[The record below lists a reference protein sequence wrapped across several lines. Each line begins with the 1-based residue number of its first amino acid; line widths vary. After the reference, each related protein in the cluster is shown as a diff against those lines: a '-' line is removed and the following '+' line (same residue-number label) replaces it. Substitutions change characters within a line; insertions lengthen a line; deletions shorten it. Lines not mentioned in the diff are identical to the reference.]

1 MSNPL
6 NELAR
11 AGQSV
16 WYDQMTRSLLTEGHL
31 ARMIADDSLGGLT
44 SNPTIFEKAIGGS
57 GEYDEELGRLAA
69 RGLSR
74 DEIYDRIALHDI
86 GGAADLFRDRYDES
100 DGEHGYVSFE
110 VDPRLAHDTEG
121 TIEEARRHHEELN
134 RPNVMIKVPA
144 TPEGMPA
151 IEQLISEGINVNV
164 TLIFSREVYDQ
175 VIEAYLRGL
184 ERRAE
189 AGESLDRVASV
200 ASFFVSRIDTKAD
213 ELIGKR
219 IQSASEQERVELESC
234 LGAVAIGNAKLAYQ
248 LFLERFESERFERL
262 RAAGARVQRPLW
274 ASTGTKNPAYS
285 DVLYVDN
292 LIGPDTVN
300 TLPPVTYDAFRDHGR
315 VERTID
321 RNLEE
326 ANRVLET
333 IERYGISLKEITD
346 QLTTEG
352 VESFAKSFESL
363 MTTLDERRREKEG
376 TRSV

>member
-31 ARMIADDSLGGLT
+31 ARMIEQDSLGGLT

-57 GEYDEELGRLAA
+57 GEYDEELSRLAA
-69 RGLSR
+69 EGLGR
-74 DEIYDRIALHDI
+74 DEIYDQIALHDI
-86 GGAADLFRDRYDES
+86 GGAADVFRTRYDES
-100 DGEHGYVSFE
+100 DGEHGYVSLE
-110 VDPRLAHDTEG
+110 VDPRLAHDTDR
-121 TIEEARRHHEELN
+121 TISEARRYHRALG

-144 TPEGMPA
+144 TPEGIPA
-151 IEQLISEGINVNV
+151 IEQLIADGINVNV
-164 TLIFSREVYDQ
+164 TLIFARDVYDR
-175 VIEAYLRGL
+175 VIEAYLRGV
-184 ERRAE
+184 ERRVD
-189 AGESLDRVASV
+189 AGERVDRVASV

-213 ELIGKR
+213 ELIAR
-219 IQSASEQERVELESC
+219 RLESASDEERAELESC
-234 LGAVAIGNAKLAYQ
+234 LGAVAIANAKLAYQ
-248 LFLERFESERFERL
+248 LFLERFGGERFERL
-262 RAAGARVQRPLW
+262 RAARARVQRPLW

-321 RNLEE
+321 RDLEE
-326 ANRVLET
+326 AGRVLET

-352 VESFAKSFESL
+352 VDSFAKSFESL
-363 MTTLDERRREKEG
+363 MATVDERRREKEEA
-376 TRSV
+376 RSV

>member
-31 ARMIADDSLGGLT
+31 ARMIEQDSLGGLT

-57 GEYDEELGRLAA
+57 GEYDEELSRLAA
-69 RGLSR
+69 EGLGR

-86 GGAADLFRDRYDES
+86 GGAAEVFRTRYDES
-100 DGEHGYVSFE
+100 DGEHGYVSLE
-110 VDPRLAHDTEG
+110 VDPRLAHDTER
-121 TIEEARRHHEELN
+121 TISEARRYHETLG

-144 TPEGMPA
+144 TPEGIPA
-151 IEQLISEGINVNV
+151 IEQLIADGINVNV
-164 TLIFSREVYDQ
+164 TLIFSRDVYDQ

-184 ERRAE
+184 ERRME
-189 AGESLDRVASV
+189 AGERVDRVASV

-219 IQSASEQERVELESC
+219 LQSAGDEERAELESC
-234 LGAVAIGNAKLAYQ
+234 LGAVAIANAKLAYQ
-248 LFLERFESERFERL
+248 LFLERFGGERFGRL
-262 RAAGARVQRPLW
+262 RAAGALVQRPLW

-300 TLPPVTYDAFRDHGR
+300 TLPPATYDAFRDHGR

-321 RNLEE
+321 ENLEE
-326 ANRVLET
+326 AARVLET

-363 MTTLDERRREKEG
+363 MATVDERRREKEEA
-376 TRSV
+376 RSV

>member
-31 ARMIADDSLGGLT
+31 ARMIEQDSLGGLT

-57 GEYDEELGRLAA
+57 GEYDEELSRLAA
-69 RGLSR
+69 EGLGR
-74 DEIYDRIALHDI
+74 DEIYDQIALHDI
-86 GGAADLFRDRYDES
+86 GGAADVFRTRYDES
-100 DGEHGYVSFE
+100 DGEHGYVSLE
-110 VDPRLAHDTEG
+110 VDPRLAHDTDR
-121 TIEEARRHHEELN
+121 TISEARRYHQALG

-144 TPEGMPA
+144 TAEGIPA
-151 IEQLISEGINVNV
+151 IEQLIADGINVNV
-164 TLIFSREVYDQ
+164 TLIFARDVYDR
-175 VIEAYLRGL
+175 VIEAYLRGV
-184 ERRAE
+184 ERRVE
-189 AGESLDRVASV
+189 AGERVDRVASV

-213 ELIGKR
+213 ELIAR
-219 IQSASEQERVELESC
+219 RLESASDEERAELESC
-234 LGAVAIGNAKLAYQ
+234 LGAVAIANAKLAYQ
-248 LFLERFESERFERL
+248 RFLERFGGERFDRL

-300 TLPPVTYDAFRDHGR
+300 TLPPATYDAFRDHGS

-321 RNLEE
+321 RDLEE
-326 ANRVLET
+326 SGRVLET

-352 VESFAKSFESL
+352 VASFAKSFESL
-363 MTTLDERRREKEG
+363 MVTVDERRREKEG
-376 TRSV
+376 ARSV